1 MNSEHHLLRDS
12 AIPAPVRWVEA
23 FPSGRVHAAE
33 ALYEVGAARWQGLLW
48 LNSDDPRWFDHL
60 AHARKILPNAALV
73 LLSSAPE
80 VNEGLKA
87 LDAGVRGYT
96 HAYAVAKLLREVA
109 TVVEH
114 GGLWVGP
121 ELLQRL
127 VASTAG
133 LIAKRPVQIVSATPN
148 PWTALSARESQV
160 ARMVAEGRSNK
171 EVATAMF
178 ISERT
183 VKAHLSAIF
192 EKLSVRDRLQLV
204 VRLADSPAPE
214 MAPTGLQA

>member
-1 MNSEHHLLRDS
+1 MNAEHHYLRD
-12 AIPAPVRWVEA
+12 AAMPAPARWVEA
-23 FPSGRVHAAE
+23 FPAGRVHSAE
-33 ALYEVGAARWQGLLW
+33 ALYEAAAANWQGLLW
-48 LNSDDPRWFDHL
+48 LNSDDSRWFDHL
-60 AHARKILPNAALV
+60 AQARRVLPATAV
-73 LLSSAPE
+73 ILLSSAPD
-80 VNEGLKA
+80 VGEGLKA

-127 VASTAG
+127 VSSTAG
-133 LIAKRPVQIVSATPN
+133 MIAKRPVQVVSAAPN
-148 PWTALSARESQV
+148 PWTALSAREAQV
-160 ARMVAEGRSNK
+160 AQMVAAGRSNK
-171 EVATAMF
+171 EVAAAMF

-204 VRLADSPAPE
+204 VRLADWPTPDAAPS
-214 MAPTGLQA
+214 GQQA